1 MPYCDDKRAIFLHV
15 PKTAGT
21 FVKDLFRIRRFDDP
35 GPDVR
40 PSPQHLTCEQLR
52 QRIGDKKYDHYYKFT
67 FIRNPWARILSSYYW
82 RTTLPRKREAPPF
95 IEFIELV
102 ARTVPERNYYALEFG
117 EHFIPQTEYSRDVD
131 EVFRFEEIEV
141 GIHALAER
149 FKVKVG
155 RLAARE
161 PKPSD
166 RYWKFYDERSR
177 RLLGETYAEEIE
189 QFGFTFGGH
198 GL

>member
-1 MPYCDDKRAIFLHV
+1 
-15 PKTAGT
+15 
-21 FVKDLFRIRRFDDP
+21 
-35 GPDVR
+35 
-40 PSPQHLTCEQLR
+40 
-52 QRIGDKKYDHYYKFT
+52 
-67 FIRNPWARILSSYYW
+67 
-82 RTTLPRKREAPPF
+82 
-95 IEFIELV
+95 
-102 ARTVPERNYYALEFG
+102 
-117 EHFIPQTEYSRDVD
+117 VD